1 MRKLTFSLIAG
12 AAALAVGGTAMAQ
25 QAPAPRQPM
34 TRAAAEQRAAQTFDK
49 LDANRDGKIDPA
61 DRALREKARFDRVD
75 ANHDGQLSYAEF
87 TAMHD
92 RRDGA
97 RGGRGPQGAERG
109 DRGEHRMAMRGP
121 GRGGHDGFRGGFRGG
136 MSRMADADKDGA
148 ITKAEFQAAAL
159 TRFDR
164 LDADKDGTVTRDEA
178 KAARDSM
185 RQQWQARRQGQQSS

>member
-1 MRKLTFSLIAG
+1 MRKLTLSLIAG

-49 LDANRDGKIDPA
+49 LDVNHDGKIDQA
-61 DRALREKARFDRVD
+61 DRAVREKARFNRVD

-92 RRDGA
+92 RHDGA
-97 RGGRGPQGAERG
+97 RGDRGQQGAGREQ
-109 DRGEHRMAMRGP
+109 RGEHRMAMRGP
-121 GRGGHDGFRGGFRGG
+121 GRGGFRGG
-136 MSRMADADKDGA
+136 MIRLADADKDGS

-164 LDADKDGTVTRDEA
+164 LDADKDGTVTPDEA